1 MNLLQMSLSGAVLI
15 VVIVVIRAVTINRL
29 PKNTFLVLWGIV
41 LVRLL
46 IPFSIPSELSVYS
59 FIEKNS
65 VLQNILSE
73 SQAARLLTLSN
84 AATPVPSNALN
95 PTLQNDFVFTIWQII
110 WAAGA
115 VLITAFFMAAYI
127 VCSMRFKSSTAIEND
142 FVQKWRSTHKLKR
155 KIAVH
160 QADRITSPLT
170 YGLFHPTIL
179 LPKTTDWENEQ
190 QLNYIFLHECEH
202 IRRHDLI
209 IKLVIITALC
219 VHWFNPLVWVMY
231 CLMNRDIELSC
242 DEQVIRKCGKKSRA
256 EYARALISMEER
268 KSSPFVIYNSFS
280 KNATEERI
288 VAVMKYKRL
297 SLFSGSLAFILVLM
311 VGFGFVTSAAA
322 SDFHK
327 PNGEEVQTDSPQN
340 MFAGTTLPDN
350 RHNDVDS
357 PTLPTQDT
365 PIPEQSAWVWPTEST
380 DVSFYF
386 GSQQNAANKT
396 VYSDHINIRGETDDD
411 VYAAIGGTVID
422 ASFDSEYG
430 NYIVVA
436 SDNNTKV
443 IYGHLKTTL
452 VSSGATVSAGERV
465 GTVGAT
471 GQATGNCLSF
481 AVFVENQAVDPLSYY
496 E

>member
-1 MNLLQMSLSGAVLI
+1 MNLFQMSLSGAVLI
-15 VVIVVIRAVTINRL
+15 LVIVVIRAVTINKL
-29 PKNTFLVLWGIV
+29 PKSTFLVLWGIA

-46 IPFSIPSELSVYS
+46 IPFSIPSELSIYS
-59 FIEKNS
+59 FVGKNP
-65 VLQNILSE
+65 VLQNALSE

-84 AATPVPSNALN
+84 AATPDSSNILS
-95 PTLQNDFVFTIWQII
+95 PTLQNNFPFTIWQIA
-110 WAAGA
+110 WAVGT
-115 VLITAFFMAAYI
+115 VLIAVFFASAYI
-127 VCSMRFKSSTAIEND
+127 MCLTKFKGSTPIEND
-142 FVQKWRSTHKLKR
+142 FIQKWFNTHKLKR

-160 QADRITSPLT
+160 QTDRISSPLT
-170 YGLFHPTIL
+170 YGLLRPIIL

-202 IRRHDLI
+202 IRRHDLV
-209 IKLVIITALC
+209 IKLVIIVALC

-231 CLMNRDIELSC
+231 CLLNRDIELSC
-242 DEQVIRKCGKKSRA
+242 DEHVIRKCGKKSRA

-268 KSSPFVIYNSFS
+268 KSSPLVICNSFS
-280 KNATEERI
+280 KNAIEERI
-288 VAVMKYKRL
+288 VAVMKYKHL
-297 SLFSGSLAFILVLM
+297 SLFSCSLAFVLVLM

-327 PNGEEVQTDSPQN
+327 PNAGTLQADSPQN
-340 MFAGTTLPDN
+340 MFADTVPPGY
-350 RHNDVDS
+350 RHNEADS
-357 PTLPTQDT
+357 PTLPIQET
-365 PIPEQSAWVWPTEST
+365 PISEQAAWVWPTEST

-386 GSQQNAANKT
+386 GNQQNAARRT
-396 VYSDHINIRGETDDD
+396 VYSDHINIRGEADDD

-436 SDNNTKV
+436 SDNNTKI
-443 IYGHLKTTL
+443 IYGHLKTMF
-452 VSSGATVSAGERV
+452 VSSGATVSVGERV

-471 GQATGNCLSF
+471 GKATGNCLSF